1 MSDRAEIYNVD
12 GKPFRPYQHLIVDHI
27 MATPKC
33 AVWSFMGS
41 GKTVSTLTA
50 IDRLRL
56 CGIEERPALIIAPL
70 RVARDVW
77 PDEIY
82 QWPHLHDLRVVPIL
96 GTETER
102 RDALW
107 KEADVYTINFENLEW
122 LIQKWGEHWPYGLIV
137 IDESTKLKSLRAN
150 IRKNPEGTE
159 WVQGQGGVRAKEL
172 LKVVFKYKPSR
183 IVELTGTPSPNGL
196 QDLWGQI
203 FFLDFGRRLGR
214 VFDAFRTRWFRPK
227 FDGFGYEPL
236 PNAQQMIETQLKD
249 IVISLKT
256 EDWFDLAKPIERNVW
271 ITLPPAVMKKYK
283 EMERQLYTEIQGNK
297 IEAFNAGARTQK
309 CLQMAAGAAYLGAP
323 GDPGERKWAEA
334 HTAKLD
340 ALEEI
345 IEENNGMPILVAYN
359 FKSDLARLLK
369 RFPKGRHLDQNS
381 QTIADWNAGK
391 IPLLFSHPA
400 SAGHG
405 LNLQHG
411 SNILV
416 YFSVDWNFENHAQIA
431 ERIGPVRQ
439 AQAGYKRNVYVYK
452 ILARGTIDEDVLE
465 VLEKKGSIQDALMNG
480 MRKRL
485 T

>member
-1 MSDRAEIYNVD
+1 MNESDL
-12 GKPFRPYQHLIVDHI
+12 RPYQRLIIDHI
-27 MATPKC
+27 VTHPKC
-33 AVWSFMGS
+33 AVWAFMGA

-50 IDRLRL
+50 IDQLRMA
-56 CGIEERPALIIAPL
+56 GIEEKPTLIIAPL

-77 PDEIY
+77 PDEAH
-82 QWPHLHDLRVVPIL
+82 QWSHLHHLRVVPII
-96 GTETER
+96 GTETQR

-107 KEADVYTINFENLEW
+107 KEAEVYTVNFENLEW
-122 LIQKWGEHWPYGLIV
+122 LIKKWGPHWPYGMIV

-150 IRKNPEGTE
+150 IRKNEQGNS

-172 LKVVFKYKPSR
+172 LKATFTHKTPR

-203 FFLDFGRRLGR
+203 FFLDHGCRLGR

-227 FDGFGYEPL
+227 FDGFGFEPL
-236 PNAQQMIETQLKD
+236 PGAQAMIESQLKD

-256 EDWFDLAKPIERNVW
+256 EDWFDLDKPIERNIW
-271 ITLPPAVMKKYK
+271 ITLPPAAMKQYK
-283 EMERQLYTEIQGNK
+283 EMERALFTEIQGHK

-309 CLQMAAGAAYLGAP
+309 CLQMAAGAAYTGNAS
-323 GDPGERKWAEA
+323 DPGERKWAEA
-334 HTAKLD
+334 HSAKLD

-359 FKSDLARLLK
+359 FKSDLARLMK
-369 RFPKGRHLDQNS
+369 RFPKGRHLDQKS
-381 QTIADWNAGK
+381 QTIADWNAGN
-391 IPLLFSHPA
+391 IPLLFTHPA

-416 YFSVDWNFENHAQIA
+416 YFSLDWNFEHHAQIA

-439 AQAGYKRNVYVYK
+439 AQSGYKRNVYIYK
-452 ILARGTIDEDVLE
+452 ILAKGTIDEDVLD
-465 VLEKKGSIQDALMNG
+465 VLSTKGSIQDALMNG